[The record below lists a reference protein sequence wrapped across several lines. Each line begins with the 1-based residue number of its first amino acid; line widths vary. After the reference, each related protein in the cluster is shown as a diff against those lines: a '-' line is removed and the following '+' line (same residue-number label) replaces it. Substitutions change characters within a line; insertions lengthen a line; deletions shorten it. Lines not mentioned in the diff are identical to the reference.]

1 MDLNDTPELAEYRA
15 HVRAWLDE
23 NVHDAP
29 TIAELG
35 FHTDQVDAMRAWQR
49 RLADAGFVGI
59 TWPKEYGGEGLST
72 LEAVVF
78 NSELKRAGVP
88 GMLDHIGVGNIG
100 PTIIAH
106 GTPEQQERHLLPL
119 LRADEMWCQLF
130 SEPAAG
136 SDLGGIQTRARR
148 EEDNSWRI
156 NGQKVW
162 TTGAQW
168 ASFGLLLARTDPDV
182 PKHRGLTMFIVPMDA
197 EGVTVRP
204 LRQTSGG
211 SHFNEVFF
219 DDVRLDPEATVGDV
233 NDGWTVAMTTL
244 MFERLA
250 VLGAYEQLGW
260 GADRFA
266 EVLAGHPAAE
276 DAAFRQRLAAVG
288 AEMLSLKFT
297 AYRTLTALRRG
308 MIPGPEAGLSKIT
321 TIDASTRGAEL
332 VIEALGPDALEG
344 FWGEFLAEIMGLR
357 SGGGTD
363 EILRTMIGERV
374 LGLPPEPRAD
384 KGKPFSELAAGRKA
398 VAA

>member
-1 MDLNDTPELAEYRA
+1 MDLNDTPALAEYRQR
-15 HVRAWLDE
+15 VRAWLDE
-23 NVHDAP
+23 HAAEAP
-29 TIAELG
+29 SIEDLG
-35 FHTDQVDAMRAWQR
+35 FHTEQVEEMRVWQR
-49 RLADAGFVGI
+49 KLADAGFVGI
-59 TWPKEYGGEGLST
+59 TWPQEYGGEGLTT

-106 GTPEQQERHLLPL
+106 GTPDQQERHLLPL
-119 LRADEMWCQLF
+119 LRGDEMWCQLF

-136 SDLGGIQTRARR
+136 SDLAGIHTRARR
-148 EEDNSWRI
+148 EDDGSWRI
-156 NGQKVW
+156 DGQKVW

-182 PKHRGLTMFIVPMDA
+182 PKHRGLTMFVVPMDA
-197 EGVTVRP
+197 AGVTVRP

-219 DDVRLDPEATVGDV
+219 DDLHLDPGATVGDV
-233 NDGWTVAMTTL
+233 DDGWSVAMTTL

-250 VLGAYEQLGW
+250 VLGAFEQLGW

-266 EVLAGHPAAE
+266 DVVAGTPAAE
-276 DAAFRQRLAAVG
+276 DPAFRQRLAAVG

-297 AYRTLTALRRG
+297 AYRTLTALQRG

-321 TIDASTRGAEL
+321 TIDASSRGAEL
-332 VIEALGPDALEG
+332 VVEALGPDALEG
-344 FWGEFLAEIMGLR
+344 FWGDFLAEIMGLR

-363 EILRTMIGERV
+363 EIVRTMIGERV
-374 LGLPPEPRAD
+374 LGLPPEPRVD
-384 KGKPFSELAAGRKA
+384 KTQPFSELSGRKA
-398 VAA
+398 VPA

>member
-1 MDLNDTPELAEYRA
+1 MDLNDTPELAEYRK

-23 NVHDAP
+23 HAHEAP
-29 TIAELG
+29 KIEELG
-35 FHTDQVDAMRAWQR
+35 FHTEQVDAMRAWQR
-49 RLADAGFVGI
+49 TLADAGFVGI
-59 TWPKEYGGEGLST
+59 TWPQEYGGEGLST

-106 GTPEQQERHLLPL
+106 GTPTQQERHLLPL

-130 SEPAAG
+130 SEPVAG
-136 SDLGGIQTRARR
+136 SDLAGIHTRARR
-148 EEDNSWRI
+148 EEDGSWRI

-204 LRQTSGG
+204 LRQVSGEA
-211 SHFNEVFF
+211 HFNEVFL
-219 DDVRLDPEATVGDV
+219 DDVRLDPEATVGDAG
-233 NDGWTVAMTTL
+233 DGWTVAMTTL

-266 EVLAGHPAAE
+266 DVLAGTPAAE
-276 DAAFRQRLAAVG
+276 DPAFRQRLAHVG

-297 AYRTLTALRRG
+297 AYRTLTALQRG

-321 TIDASTRGAEL
+321 TIDASSRGGEL

-344 FWGEFLAEIMGLR
+344 FWGGFIAEIMGLR

-363 EILRTMIGERV
+363 EIVRTMIGERV

-384 KGKPFSELAAGRKA
+384 KGVPFSELKA
-398 VAA
+398 VTA

>member
-1 MDLNDTPELAEYRA
+1 MDLNDTPELAEYRV
-15 HVRAWLDE
+15 HVRAWLEE
-23 NVHDAP
+23 NARHAP
-29 TIAELG
+29 QLERLG
-35 FHTDQVDAMRAWQR
+35 FQTDQVEAMRDWQR
-49 RLADAGFVGI
+49 KLADAGFVGI
-59 TWPKEYGGEGLST
+59 TWPKEFGGEGLST

-106 GTPEQQERHLLPL
+106 GTSEQQERHLLPL

-136 SDLGGIQTRARR
+136 SDLAGIHTRARR
-148 EEDNSWRI
+148 EEDGSWRI

-162 TTGAQW
+162 TTGAHW

-182 PKHRGLTMFIVPMDA
+182 PKHRGLTMFVVPMDA
-197 EGVTVRP
+197 DGVTVRP

-219 DDVRLDPEATVGDV
+219 DDVHLEPDATIGDV
-233 NDGWTVAMTTL
+233 DDGWAVAMTTL

-266 EVLAGHPAAE
+266 DVLAGTPAA
-276 DAAFRQRLAAVG
+276 DDPAFRQRLAAVG

-297 AYRTLTALRRG
+297 AYRTLTALQRG

-344 FWGEFLAEIMGLR
+344 FWGEFMAEIMGLR

-363 EILRTMIGERV
+363 EIVRTMIGERV

-384 KGKPFSELAAGRKA
+384 KRVPFSELKA
-398 VAA
+398 VPA

>member
-1 MDLNDTPELAEYRA
+1 MDLNDTPEQAEYRLR
-15 HVRAWLDE
+15 VRAWLDD
-23 NVHDAP
+23 NARHAP
-29 TIAELG
+29 QIEQLG
-35 FHTDQVDAMRAWQR
+35 LHPEQVDAMRAWQR

-59 TWPKEYGGEGLST
+59 TWPQEFGGEGLST

-88 GMLDHIGVGNIG
+88 GILDHIGVGNIG

-106 GTPEQQERHLLPL
+106 GTAEQQERHLLPL
-119 LRADEMWCQLF
+119 LRGDEMWCQLF

-136 SDLGGIQTRARR
+136 SDLAGIHTRARR
-148 EEDNSWRI
+148 EEDGGWRV

-162 TTGAQW
+162 TTGAHW
-168 ASFGLLLARTDPDV
+168 ASFGLMLARTNPDV
-182 PKHRGLTMFIVPMDA
+182 PKHRGLTMFGVAMDA
-197 EGVTVRP
+197 PGVTVRP
-204 LRQTSGG
+204 LRQTSGA
-211 SHFNEVFF
+211 SHFNEVFL
-219 DDVRLDPEATVGDV
+219 DDVRLEPDAVIGDV
-233 NDGWTVAMTTL
+233 DDGWTVAMTTL

-266 EVLAGHPAAE
+266 AVLAGHPAAE
-276 DAAFRQRLAAVG
+276 DSAVRQRLAAVG

-297 AYRTLTALRRG
+297 AYRTLTALQRG

-332 VIEALGPDALEG
+332 VIEALGPDALDG
-344 FWGEFLAEIMGLR
+344 FWGDFLAEIMGLR

-374 LGLPPEPRAD
+374 LGLPPEPRTD
-384 KGKPFSELAAGRKA
+384 KTQPFSELSASRKA
-398 VAA
+398 VPA

>member
-1 MDLNDTPELAEYRA
+1 MDLNDTPEQAEYRLR
-15 HVRAWLDE
+15 VRAWLDD
-23 NVHDAP
+23 NTQHAP
-29 TIAELG
+29 QIEQLG
-35 FHTDQVDAMRAWQR
+35 LHPEQVDAMRAWQR

-59 TWPKEYGGEGLST
+59 TWPQEFGGEGLST

-88 GMLDHIGVGNIG
+88 GILDHIGVGNIG

-106 GTPEQQERHLLPL
+106 GTAEQQERHLLPL
-119 LRADEMWCQLF
+119 LRGDEMWCQLF

-136 SDLGGIQTRARR
+136 SDLAGIHTRARR
-148 EEDNSWRI
+148 EEDGGWRV

-162 TTGAQW
+162 TTGAHW
-168 ASFGLLLARTDPDV
+168 ASFGLMLARTNPDV
-182 PKHRGLTMFIVPMDA
+182 PKHRGLTMFGVAMDA
-197 EGVTVRP
+197 PGVTVRP
-204 LRQTSGG
+204 LRQTSGA
-211 SHFNEVFF
+211 SHFNEVFL
-219 DDVRLDPEATVGDV
+219 DDVRLEPDAVIGDV
-233 NDGWTVAMTTL
+233 DDGWTVAMTTL

-266 EVLAGHPAAE
+266 AVLAGHPAAE
-276 DAAFRQRLAAVG
+276 DSAVRQRLAAVG

-297 AYRTLTALRRG
+297 AYRTLTALQRG

-332 VIEALGPDALEG
+332 VIEALGPDALDG
-344 FWGEFLAEIMGLR
+344 FWGDFLAEIMGLR

-374 LGLPPEPRAD
+374 LGLPPEPRTD
-384 KGKPFSELAAGRKA
+384 KTQPFSELSASRKA
-398 VAA
+398 VPA